1 MISHSKLE
9 RSSTLRFLF
18 PLQQKILFVLFYQ
31 GRQLFLPRQSIT
43 SLPSFRMFCDFIFL
57 LSLNC
62 VHIFNVLIYFVY
74 LILLLYICKCNKKL
88 SNCSTN
94 YCKSNITLIKF
105 FQEISYLFLYICD
118 LLGLSF
124 VLKVF

>member
-1 MISHSKLE
+1 MIFHSKLE

-43 SLPSFRMFCDFIFL
+43 SLPSFRMICVFI
-57 LSLNC
+57 LSLSLIC
-62 VHIFNVLIYFVY
+62 VHTFNVHIYVVY
-74 LILLLYICKCNKKL
+74 IILLLYFFKCNKKL
-88 SNCSTN
+88 SNCRTN

-105 FQEISYLFLYICD
+105 FQEISYLFLNICD

-124 VLKVF
+124 VFKVF